1 MEIKIKVFI
10 DTNVLISAIL
20 YPDSIPFLACCKA
33 TKNPYVFCISD
44 YCLKE
49 LYRIFNT
56 KLSSKLVALD
66 IFLLSFMPHI
76 EVIETSEKILDDEHL
91 IRDIDDRKIYRG
103 AINANADL
111 LVTGD
116 YDLLEAPIKHL
127 KIIKPR
133 DFLNNY

>member
-1 MEIKIKVFI
+1 
-10 DTNVLISAIL
+10 
-20 YPDSIPFLACCKA
+20 
-33 TKNPYVFCISD
+33 
-44 YCLKE
+44 
-49 LYRIFNT
+49 
-56 KLSSKLVALD
+56 
-66 IFLLSFMPHI
+66 MPHI
-76 EVIETSEKILDDEHL
+76 EVIETSEKILDDEFL

-116 YDLLEAPIKHL
+116 YDLLEAPIKHP